1 MQQNQPPKLILREE
15 SVVRLVVQG
24 MVNRKIAE
32 SFDLRAHREDY
43 RFGIFDKWGR
53 IAWSWRRMRWHAL
66 N

>member
-1 MQQNQPPKLILREE
+1 
-15 SVVRLVVQG
+15 
-24 MVNRKIAE
+24 VNRKIAE